1 MKQKTK
7 GKILMKIFKR
17 FVEFYKSENEDWF
30 DFFEILINDVAE
42 LFNITD

>member
-7 GKILMKIFKR
+7 NKKQNTYEIFKR

-30 DFFEILINDVAE
+30 DFF
-42 LFNITD
+42 